1 MKKLASLNRKLT
13 GSMEHFHS
21 RTKSAIEMLYCI
33 GFYVSKESSSLVLEN
48 GLHSSVVWK
57 GLVSGLVP
65 RGKVDFRAKM
75 LLVVRIL

>member
-1 MKKLASLNRKLT
+1 MKHLHN
-13 GSMEHFHS
+13 
-21 RTKSAIEMLYCI
+21 RTKSGIEVLYCI
-33 GFYVSKESSSLVLEN
+33 GFYVILCKESSSLVLEN
-48 GLHSSVVWK
+48 GLRNSVVWE